1 MPKKQSVGNHL
12 YESLSSISK
21 EQIKKSV
28 EHTWYNDSYC
38 KDWDASDKTYY
49 TYEGLFKWAKLS
61 KENHLFLLELLLEL
75 NEQDV
80 LDELGK
86 QEEIINKIRRAI
98 VELSK

>member
-1 MPKKQSVGNHL
+1 MPKKRSAGNHL
-12 YESLSSISK
+12 YESLSDISK
-21 EQIKKSV
+21 EQIKRSV

-61 KENHLFLLELLLEL
+61 KGNHLYLLEVLLNL

-80 LDELGK
+80 LDESGE
-86 QEEIINKIRRAI
+86 QEEIINRIKRAI
-98 VELSK
+98 VKLNE